1 MILYDLLGEKS
12 MVEDLNFVQLG
23 QMPDDDSNLIKLHEL
38 QAYIDQINKKAIP
51 KSQIC

>member
-23 QMPDDDSNLIKLHEL
+23 QMPNCNTGLAQLYEL
-38 QAYIDQINKKAIP
+38 QAYIDKLSNNNFIKI
-51 KSQIC
+51 

>member
-23 QMPDDDSNLIKLHEL
+23 QIPENDTGILQLYEL
-38 QAYIDQINKKAIP
+38 KWYIDRLNTR
-51 KSQIC
+51 